1 MKNKRQIKVLII
13 VEIKINNKEV
23 IKMKELSMLK
33 FKIVKI
39 RRNKIFLQKINL
51 MNNFKKKIKNNLE

>member
-39 RRNKIFLQKINL
+39 WRNKIFLQKINL